1 MRNDQPGLSQY
12 ARLHPEGFKVTPL
25 CSDLALGD
33 KSLRTHAAFH
43 PSLHPNKHPMISYEH
58 LGMTFRGVDHARST
72 LGHPKPGVYL
82 KRSRLQSFKPTVSET
97 SGDARMRSNPT
108 TLITS
113 EEYAEAYIKG

>member
-1 MRNDQPGLSQY
+1 
-12 ARLHPEGFKVTPL
+12 
-25 CSDLALGD
+25 
-33 KSLRTHAAFH
+33 
-43 PSLHPNKHPMISYEH
+43 MISYEH

-113 EEYAEAYIKG
+113 EEYAEAYIKGYRKTLLLMRRGAGSDNAEELAQSAWVRGLNFATSYRIRQF